1 MATHAKSN
9 QGITSAAE
17 LGVTLSSVCALTPP
31 QRSDRDRSICRRS
44 LQIPQPWQEWFER
57 RHSP

>member
-1 MATHAKSN
+1 MATHAKSS
-9 QGITSAAE
+9 QGMTSVAE
-17 LGVTLSSVCALTPP
+17 LGVTLSSVSALTPP
-31 QRSDRDRSICRRS
+31 RRSDRDRSIRWRS